1 MEFCPEC
8 GSMLLPTEDNE
19 LKCSCGYTKKLSED
33 KSEYNV
39 NEKIKETDNV
49 IEKGENSQVKPNEYG
64 TDDWSKYINRGIIED
79 VDGGCNKPVVLM
91 KQKHVSLSV
100 LNADTPGEN
109 TIKRIVYEKI

>member
-49 IEKGENSQVKPNEYG
+49 IENKSCLSRM
-64 TDDWSKYINRGIIED
+64 WSHRSFM
-79 VDGGCNKPVVLM
+79 VVAT
-91 KQKHVSLSV
+91 
-100 LNADTPGEN
+100 NP
-109 TIKRIVYEKI
+109 

>member
-19 LKCSCGYTKKLSED
+19 LKCSCGYTKKLSKD

-39 NEKIKETDNV
+39 NEKIKENDSV
-49 IEKGENSQVKPNEYG
+49 IE
-64 TDDWSKYINRGIIED
+64 
-79 VDGGCNKPVVLM
+79 NKPVVLM
-91 KQKHVSLSV
+91 KLKHVSLSV
-100 LNADTPGEN
+100 LNVDTHGEN

>member
-49 IEKGENSQVKPNEYG
+49 TQKLH
-64 TDDWSKYINRGIIED
+64 
-79 VDGGCNKPVVLM
+79 GGCNKPVVLM

>member
-39 NEKIKETDNV
+39 NEKIKDND
-49 IEKGENSQVKPNEYG
+49 K
-64 TDDWSKYINRGIIED
+64 
-79 VDGGCNKPVVLM
+79 
-91 KQKHVSLSV
+91 
-100 LNADTPGEN
+100 
-109 TIKRIVYEKI
+109 

>member
-49 IEKGENSQVKPNEYG
+49 IEKGE
-64 TDDWSKYINRGIIED
+64 D
-79 VDGGCNKPVVLM
+79 V
-91 KQKHVSLSV
+91 
-100 LNADTPGEN
+100 N
-109 TIKRIVYEKI
+109 TLPTTKAVCPECGHTEASWWLQQIP

>member
-19 LKCSCGYTKKLSED
+19 LKCSCGYTKKLSKD

-39 NEKIKETDNV
+39 NEKIKENDSV
-49 IEKGENSQVKPNEYG
+49 IEKGE
-64 TDDWSKYINRGIIED
+64 D
-79 VDGGCNKPVVLM
+79 VNTLPTTKAVCPECGHTEAYNKPVVLM
-91 KQKHVSLSV
+91 KLKHVSLSV
-100 LNADTPGEN
+100 LNVDTHGEN